1 MQNGHPITSH
11 EPAHLAG
18 KTVAHSYTWS
28 DTKRAQLAAKA
39 TFGAVIVSPLTAA
52 QAAEIFGVPT
62 TAVTA
67 ELKKLGVALR
77 HTNGNGHTATPSV
90 PAWEALTS
98 EQRSEFLTK
107 NFDAIFHELERVT
120 A

>member
-1 MQNGHPITSH
+1 MAFMQNGHPITSL

-67 ELKKLGVALR
+67 ELKKEAGRRAPPYQRQRPHGYAVRAGVGGAYVGAALGI
-77 HTNGNGHTATPSV
+77 PY
-90 PAWEALTS
+90 
-98 EQRSEFLTK
+98 QEFRRDLS
-107 NFDAIFHELERVT
+107 
-120 A
+120 